1 MSECKDNRFSVDFDK
16 KFGIILKSG
25 DLFYLFCPKSYLATP
40 MSVDQIIKIAVVG
53 PESTGKSVVT
63 EQLAEAF
70 DTIYIPEFSREYCQG
85 LDRNYTLE
93 DEVNIF
99 WGQLALEKKLITKAR
114 NGLVFCDTMVLTVK
128 IWSDYLFS
136 GTPPEVLV
144 ELSKQHYDLYLLMDI
159 DLPWEDDELRD
170 FPNLREHFMSVWHKE
185 LKARDANYRVVSGL
199 GEKRFENA
207 KQIVETYLAAAT

>member
-1 MSECKDNRFSVDFDK
+1 
-16 KFGIILKSG
+16 
-25 DLFYLFCPKSYLATP
+25 
-40 MSVDQIIKIAVVG
+40 MSVDKILKIAVVG

-99 WGQLALEKKLITKAR
+99 WGQLALEKKMITKAR

-185 LKARDANYRVVSGL
+185 LKVRDANYRVVSGL